1 MAIGNDFFDLKG
13 KVALITG
20 GNGGIGLGIAKSVA
34 SSGANVCILG
44 TNELRNREAVE
55 KLKKYNVK
63 VNSYL
68 CDISN
73 EEEVEETFNLFMEE
87 FGRVDACFS
96 NAGIAGKSL
105 SFLRVKSV
113 DWKRII
119 DVNLNGSFY
128 ILQRCA
134 KHMVARSKKGNLG
147 GRLVVTSSLSAKEG
161 FAGNEHYASTKG
173 ALVSMVK
180 SLAVEFARYN
190 ITANAIMPGW
200 IETDIIK
207 RQLDNKRFTDAVMPR
222 IPANRWG
229 TPEDIGGIAVY
240 LMSNSS
246 SYHTGDCFVIDGG
259 YSIF

>member
-1 MAIGNDFFDLKG
+1 MKNNIFDLSG

-20 GNGGIGLGIAKSVA
+20 GNGGIGLGIAESVA
-34 SSGANVCILG
+34 AAGAEICILG
-44 TNELRNREAVE
+44 TNADKNKIALD
-55 KLKKYNVK
+55 KLSKYNVK
-63 VNSYL
+63 IASYT
-68 CDISN
+68 CDISC
-73 EEEVEETFNLFMEE
+73 EEEVDEIFNDFIEE

-105 SFLRVKSV
+105 SFLRVKSEDWRRIV
-113 DWKRII
+113 DI
-119 DVNLNGSFY
+119 NLNGAFY
-128 ILQRCA
+128 ILQRCS
-134 KHMVARSKKGNLG
+134 KHMVARCKKGDLG
-147 GRLVVTSSLSAKEG
+147 GRLIVTSSLSAKEG

-173 ALVSMVK
+173 ALVSMTK

-207 RQLDNKRFTDAVMPR
+207 KQLANKRFADAVMPR
-222 IPANRWG
+222 IPTNRWG
-229 TPEDIGGIAVY
+229 KPEDIGGIAVY

-246 SYHTGDCFVIDGG
+246 SYHTGDCFTIDGG